1 MGQACALWLSGS
13 SPQRV
18 QVPRRPCN
26 TLRGDNLITKGSIL
40 FRLVESLQQSH
51 EERRSVPLFRYKAIR
66 ADASNQLLLS
76 AEHPA
81 HGPNGSFVY
90 SSNKLLP
97 DGSNQHP
104 TLLFARL
111 LASLGGNPV
120 DSQHEATGRYETM

>member
-1 MGQACALWLSGS
+1 M
-13 SPQRV
+13 
-18 QVPRRPCN
+18 
-26 TLRGDNLITKGSIL
+26 ITKGSIL
-40 FRLVESLQQSH
+40 IRLVESLKQSH
-51 EERRSVPLFRYKAIR
+51 EERCSVPLFRYNKAIR

-90 SSNKLLP
+90 NSNKLLP

-120 DSQHEATGRYETM
+120 AKHHEATGRYETK